1 MRLVRIVVCSLLI
14 AAAMVLVPRPAAA
27 CACGAVISNSTA
39 AVSAETSLI
48 TWDGSTET
56 IDMVLVLEGQASDAA
71 WIMPVPPGTVA
82 SLGDRAVFGKLVT
95 ATAPRVEKQYTFWPS
110 FGFGGNSSGAG
121 AQRPGGLSVT
131 TSEVGPFTVS
141 TLSGTDPEAVNTW
154 LADHGYPTKPALT
167 PTFADYL
174 ADGWSIDAV
183 KLTSPSGQLAGSLDP
198 LRMTFAAT
206 APVYPIKLSNYAKVV
221 QPVTL
226 YIAAAH
232 RMEITRQASSGTYVE
247 PIFAGR
253 VAATDLGLKPLDGQ
267 DVYLTAFTQ
276 ILRPGAITDD
286 YLFGPAAADTT
297 YQQVTYQTVDLSWV
311 TMLGAIVAVLVVM
324 GVVIALSIRQGRR
337 KSTWT
342 PGRPRD

>member
-1 MRLVRIVVCSLLI
+1 
-14 AAAMVLVPRPAAA
+14 MVLAPRPAAA

-39 AVSAETSLI
+39 AVNAETALI
-48 TWDGSTET
+48 TWDGTRET
-56 IDMVLVLEGQASDAA
+56 IDMVLLLKGEAADAA
-71 WIMPVPPGTVA
+71 WIMPVPQGTVV
-82 SLGDRAVFGKLVT
+82 SLGDRTVFGKLIT

-110 FGFGGNSSGAG
+110 FGLAGNSAVSGAK
-121 AQRPGGLSVT
+121 APGGLSVT

-141 TLSGTDPEAVNTW
+141 TLSGTDPEAVNNW

-167 PTFADYL
+167 ATFAEYL

-206 APVYPIKLSNYAKVV
+206 AAVYPIKLSNYAKDV
-221 QPVTL
+221 QAVTL

-232 RMEITRQASSGTYVE
+232 RMEITRQASPGTYVE

-253 VAATDLGLKPLDGQ
+253 VAASSLGLTPLDGQ

-276 ILRPGAITDD
+276 ILQPGSVTAD
-286 YLFGPAAADTT
+286 YQFGRAADDTT
-297 YQQVTYQTVDLSWV
+297 YQRVTYQAVDLSWV
-311 TMLGAIVAVLVVM
+311 TLLGAIVVVLVVM
-324 GVVIALSIRQGRR
+324 GVVIALTIRQGRR

-342 PGRPRD
+342 PGWPRD

>member
-1 MRLVRIVVCSLLI
+1 MRLVRIVVCSLLM
-14 AAAMVLVPRPAAA
+14 AAAIVLVPRPAAA

-39 AVSAETSLI
+39 AVSGETSLI

-56 IDMVLVLEGQASDAA
+56 IDMVLLLQGSAADAA

-95 ATAPRVEKQYTFWPS
+95 ATAPRVERQYTFWPS
-110 FGFGGNSSGAG
+110 FGFGGNGSVSG

-167 PTFADYL
+167 ATFAEYL

-183 KLTSPSGQLAGSLDP
+183 KLTSPGGQLAGSLDP
-198 LRMTFAAT
+198 LRMTFTAS
-206 APVYPIKLSNYAKVV
+206 APVYPIKLSRHARDV
-221 QPVTL
+221 QGVTL

-232 RMEITRQASSGTYVE
+232 RMEITREASPGSYVE
-247 PIFAGR
+247 PIFAGK
-253 VAATDLGLKPLDGQ
+253 VAAADLGLKPLDGQ

-276 ILRPGAITDD
+276 VLQPSSITDD
-286 YLFGPAAADTT
+286 YLFGRAADDRT
-297 YQQVTYQTVDLSWV
+297 YQRVTYETVDMGWV
-311 TMLGAIVAVLVVM
+311 PVLGAIVVLV
-324 GVVIALSIRQGRR
+324 GVAALVVVVAIRQGQSR
-337 KSTWT
+337 STWM
-342 PGRPRD
+342 PNWPRR

>member
-1 MRLVRIVVCSLLI
+1 MRVVRIAVCSLLV

-82 SLGDRAVFGKLVT
+82 SLGDRSVFGKLVT

-311 TMLGAIVAVLVVM
+311 TMLGAIVAVLVLVVV
-324 GVVIALSIRQGRR
+324 VVILSVRQGRPR
-337 KSTWT
+337 STWT
-342 PGRPRD
+342 PNWPRR